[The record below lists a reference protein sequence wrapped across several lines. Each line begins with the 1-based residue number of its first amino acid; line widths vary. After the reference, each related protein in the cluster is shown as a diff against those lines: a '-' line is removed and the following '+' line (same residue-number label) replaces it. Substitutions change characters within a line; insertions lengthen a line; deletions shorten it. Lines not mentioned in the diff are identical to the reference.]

1 VRRVVTG
8 PGDGGAAVIL
18 ASGEPTTVI
27 EAGQY
32 RTTELWVTDR
42 TPPTVV
48 RAGDPA
54 GRPWE
59 LEPPPRGS
67 CFRIVQIAPETA
79 APATPAAPADPA
91 ESAQDADTDFLAE
104 HTTSTL
110 DYVVVLS
117 GQVTLTV
124 GGAEVTLG
132 PGDAV
137 VQQGVAHDWKNRGT
151 EPAVLAGVL
160 ISTR

>member
-1 VRRVVTG
+1 MRRVVTG
-8 PGDGGAAVIL
+8 PGDDGSAAIL
-18 ASGEPTTVI
+18 SSGEPPAVI

-32 RTTELWVTDR
+32 RTTELWVTDG
-42 TPPTVV
+42 TPPAVV

-79 APATPAAPADPA
+79 TPAPTAARAAPAEPDDPA
-91 ESAQDADTDFLAE
+91 ADFLAE

-137 VQQGVAHDWKNRGT
+137 VQQGVAHDWRNRGT

-160 ISTR
+160 ISTK